1 MIDFTDFDRLAEE
14 EDVALRDAATPGDLA
29 GADVIALPGT
39 KNTVED
45 LRNLGQAGFT
55 EAIRER
61 VARRREVVGICGSYQ
76 MLGRSVADPDGAES
90 GGIAEGFGLLNVT
103 TLLLTNK
110 TTRLVEADP
119 LHFDVE
125 TPSSGR
131 GYFIHMGETPRGDA
145 CPSFHVRSARGV
157 SDQQERMCD
166 GSTDGAVSAG
176 GMARGTYIHGLF
188 DRAGFRRAW

>member
-1 MIDFTDFDRLAEE
+1 MINFTDFDRLAEE

-45 LRNLGQAGFT
+45 LRYLGQAGFT

-90 GGIAEGFGLLNVT
+90 GGIAEGFGLRT
-103 TLLLTNK
+103 
-110 TTRLVEADP
+110 
-119 LHFDVE
+119 
-125 TPSSGR
+125 
-131 GYFIHMGETPRGDA
+131 
-145 CPSFHVRSARGV
+145 
-157 SDQQERMCD
+157 
-166 GSTDGAVSAG
+166 
-176 GMARGTYIHGLF
+176 
-188 DRAGFRRAW
+188 

>member
-1 MIDFTDFDRLAEE
+1 
-14 EDVALRDAATPGDLA
+14 
-29 GADVIALPGT
+29 
-39 KNTVED
+39 
-45 LRNLGQAGFT
+45 
-55 EAIRER
+55 
-61 VARRREVVGICGSYQ
+61 

-103 TLLLTNK
+103 TRLLTNK
-110 TTRLVEADP
+110 ITRLVETDL

-125 TPSSGR
+125 TSSSGR

-145 CPSFHVRSARGV
+145 RPSFHVRSARGV

-166 GSTDGAVSAG
+166 VSTDGAVNAG
-176 GMARGTYIHGLF
+176 GMVRGTYIHGLF